1 VAEYASEAQLPFYV
15 LHMTPI
21 VILGFYIVRWQVGAL
36 VKYLAISLAFFVVTL
51 VAYDI
56 GVRRTGLARF
66 LLGMRPSRTSHPREA
81 DL

>member
-1 VAEYASEAQLPFYV
+1 
-15 LHMTPI
+15 MTPI

-36 VKYLAISLAFFVVTL
+36 VKYLAISLASFVVTL

-56 GVRRTGLARF
+56 GVRRTGVTRF
-66 LLGMRPSRTSHPREA
+66 LLGTKPRQTQHPQDA